1 MVVPSSTDQAG
12 VSAEQLLTLRA
23 QLYGS
28 QIELLNTPRGEQ
40 RQLRKAV
47 GEMDQH
53 FFNLHAAFR
62 SQQEAEPVVHS
73 EVTKKKKKKI
83 KITGGVKQ
91 SVKASS
97 ECTTQL
103 DARMNEIASTDTSAK
118 ENTNSLEAIEVY
130 SFSAYSLAVALSQSA
145 PLDLICE

>member
-83 KITGGVKQ
+83 KITGGVACRRQ
-91 SVKASS
+91 AS
-97 ECTTQL
+97 
-103 DARMNEIASTDTSAK
+103 
-118 ENTNSLEAIEVY
+118 
-130 SFSAYSLAVALSQSA
+130 
-145 PLDLICE
+145 